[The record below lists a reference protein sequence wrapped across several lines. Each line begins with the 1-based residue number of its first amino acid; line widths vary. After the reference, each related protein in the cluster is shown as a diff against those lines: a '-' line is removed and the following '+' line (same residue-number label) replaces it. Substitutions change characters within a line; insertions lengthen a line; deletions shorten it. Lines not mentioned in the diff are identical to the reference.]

1 MILGVFLMGLGIGSS
16 AGAAIARGV
25 VRPRMAL
32 GWCQMGLVAAMAWA
46 SYQLTQSLPY
56 WPINPSIS
64 GDPWMNF
71 QLDLVRCIWVVL
83 PGAILWGASFPLALA
98 SVAERG
104 QDPGR
109 LVGGVYAANT
119 VGAIVGSLVAS
130 LLLVWWLGSQ
140 HAQQVLVV
148 IAVLGGLMMLAPEAA
163 GADAKARFQWG
174 SVVALVLATGAAGL
188 IVRSIEPV
196 PGLLIAYGR
205 YSATWVGQ
213 SSIIYSGEGLN
224 ASVAVTELSSGVRNY
239 HNAGKVQASS
249 EPQDMRLQRMLGHT
263 TTLLSEHPD
272 RVVVI
277 GCGAGVTA
285 GAVSIDPRL
294 GKETIAEI
302 EPLVPHTVGEYFGR
316 ENFDV
321 VKNPK
326 VEVVIDDARH
336 YVLTSKEQWDAL
348 TSDPLDPW
356 VKGAAALYTQEFFQ
370 AVKDRLKPGGLVT
383 LFVQLYESNPEA
395 VKSEIATFFSVFD
408 QGFILANTQ
417 NGRGYDLVLV
427 GPKEATQYDV
437 DKIDARL
444 KSPEYAPVLQSL
456 SEVGISSAVEL
467 FANFAGQPRDMG
479 GYLADAQINRDKNL
493 RLQYLAGMGL
503 NLYQNDPIYQ
513 DIVSHAGRFPDN
525 LFTGTPETIAA
536 LREAI
541 QRQQGRY

>member
-1 MILGVFLMGLGIGSS
+1 
-16 AGAAIARGV
+16 
-25 VRPRMAL
+25 
-32 GWCQMGLVAAMAWA
+32 
-46 SYQLTQSLPY
+46 
-56 WPINPSIS
+56 
-64 GDPWMNF
+64 MNF

-83 PGAILWGASFPLALA
+83 PAAILWGASFPLALA

-119 VGAIVGSLVAS
+119 VGAIAGSLVAS

-140 HAQQVLVV
+140 HAQQVLIV
-148 IAVLGGLMMLAPEAA
+148 IAVLAGLLMLAPEAA
-163 GADAKARFQWG
+163 GQEGKSNFQWA
-174 SVVALVLATGAAGL
+174 SVVALVVATGAAGL
-188 IVRSIEPV
+188 LVRSIQPV

-205 YSATWVGQ
+205 YAATWVGQ
-213 SSIIYSGEGLN
+213 STIIYSGEGLN

-263 TTLLSEHPD
+263 TTLLSDNPA

-285 GAVSIDPRL
+285 GAVSLDPRL
-294 GKETIAEI
+294 VKETIAEI
-302 EPLVPHTVGEYFGR
+302 EPLVPTTVGEYFGPQ
-316 ENFDV
+316 NFDV

-336 YVLTSKEQWDAL
+336 YVMTSNEQWDAL

-395 VKSEIATFFSVFD
+395 VKSEISTFFSVFPH
-408 QGFILANTQ
+408 GFILANTQ

-427 GPKEATQYDV
+427 GPRDATQYDV

-444 KSPEYAPVLQSL
+444 KSPEFAPVLQSL
-456 SEVGISSAVEL
+456 SEVGISSAIDL
-467 FANFAGQPRDMG
+467 FANFAGQPSEMG
-479 GYLADAQINRDKNL
+479 GYTSDAQINRDRNL

-503 NLYQNDPIYQ
+503 NMYQNDPIYQ
-513 DIVSHAGRFPDN
+513 DLVSYAARFPDN
-525 LFTGTPETIAA
+525 LFTGTPETIEA
-536 LREAI
+536 LKQAI
-541 QRQQGRY
+541 ARQQGRY